1 MYSQQVHNYL
11 RQFFLENECDMV
23 FEDEHYLT
31 VQLTIAMDKRI
42 MNRPFYWQYVEA
54 TNGEPNPAQ
63 VTFITDQ
70 NTMSAKV
77 IGEVVHFG
85 SPRLN
90 QIFQATR
97 ELGAFVQMFQK
108 VDAGIGQVLLTPW
121 LGVNYKVS
129 YCCDRKKEMLYSF
142 GINLLTGTINNN
154 FHEAII
160 SIDWDSTQSENAFYV
175 QHIIKP
181 ERALQ
186 RLDKAIDAII
196 QQDDHTWAEQA
207 KKRWQRDQRVLD
219 YFYEDIEEKP
229 ECYEVEKK
237 ALEEQYDAKI
247 KIEIVNG
254 GLFYMR

>member
-1 MYSQQVHNYL
+1 MYPQQVHNYL
-11 RQFFLENECDMV
+11 RQFFLENECDMI

-63 VTFITDQ
+63 VTFITEQ
-70 NTMSAKV
+70 NAMSGKV

-108 VDAGIGQVLLTPW
+108 VDAEIGQVLLTPW

-129 YCCDRKKEMLYSF
+129 YCCNRTKEMLYSF

-154 FHEAII
+154 FHEAIN
-160 SIDWDSTQSENAFYV
+160 SIDWDSLTRSLKTHFNSTFFPYLLKGLIYTCTSTALWLKQSMSNYSIGLSAFYGMKPMTKAV
-175 QHIIKP
+175 DRKDLTGTVLIGFGIKYSIRKGLGVRTLKRII
-181 ERALQ
+181 R
-186 RLDKAIDAII
+186 
-196 QQDDHTWAEQA
+196 HS
-207 KKRWQRDQRVLD
+207 
-219 YFYEDIEEKP
+219 
-229 ECYEVEKK
+229 
-237 ALEEQYDAKI
+237 
-247 KIEIVNG
+247 NN
-254 GLFYMR
+254 